1 MQSSSGLE
9 INIWSWKYTALVL
22 FIKGNNCLFITSSS
36 ISVDFDKSDWD
47 KFGVCY
53 HFCCDFKNTGCR
65 VLKRR
70 ASNSDHVLACVDLL
84 GLLLFLVK
92 KKTQNNQKNNFS
104 FTSLS
109 FFHFQFWS
117 IFFSAIT
124 HCYLRAA
131 ESHGINKGISATMIW
146 CSRIWHCLLVINS
159 TE

>member
-92 KKTQNNQKNNFS
+92 KKTKTTKKQLFVHQP
-104 FTSLS
+104 SL
-109 FFHFQFWS
+109 FPFPVLKH
-117 IFFSAIT
+117 FFSAIT

>member
-1 MQSSSGLE
+1 MQSASGLE

-70 ASNSDHVLACVDLL
+70 GSNSDHVLAYVDLL
-84 GLLLFLVK
+84 SLLLFLVK
-92 KKTQNNQKNNFS
+92 KNPKQPKYNFS
-104 FTSLS
+104 FTNLS

-117 IFFSAIT
+117 IFSAIT

>member
-9 INIWSWKYTALVL
+9 INIWSWKYTASVL
-22 FIKGNNCLFITSSS
+22 FIKGNNCLFNTSSS
-36 ISVDFDKSDWD
+36 ISVDFDKIDCD
-47 KFGVCY
+47 KFGVRY

-65 VLKRR
+65 ILKRH

-92 KKTQNNQKNNFS
+92 KQQPKNNFL

-117 IFFSAIT
+117 IFSAIT

>member
-92 KKTQNNQKNNFS
+92 KKPQNNQKTTFRSPAFPFS
-104 FTSLS
+104 ISS
-109 FFHFQFWS
+109 S
-117 IFFSAIT
+117 EAFFSAIT